1 MWAAMLEEAFSDRY
15 SIVSGMGAGLVEFAR
30 KQGLDIGPECRRLGI
45 DPCLFN
51 SMIGRVSLGRF
62 CALLEYCAEATKDEA
77 FGLKFGLQYK
87 AGSTGPFG
95 YGLMAAPTLEHFLRF
110 QTEHMQ
116 YSAQTSYGRLE
127 AEEGYLVYRWTFAP
141 VILKRDQ
148 FVDLGITLVIRHLRR
163 LFGPKTAEI
172 EVELERKAPND
183 ARLFKENIAG
193 HINFD
198 CRINSLWVPA
208 DLLSLANPNGD
219 PKLYELMD
227 LQCRQLRP
235 ELTEEADFR
244 EEMERFIL
252 SRMSEDEITLASAA
266 SFFGVSERTLQRRLA
281 ELDTTLNE
289 LRDGMRRRLAEQLM
303 AQTALSAT
311 EVSYRLGYSA
321 PSVFT
326 RSFHRWFGTTPRE
339 YRSLRR
345 AQNLTKVKDTIPR
358 S

>member
-1 MWAAMLEEAFSDRY
+1 MLEEAYSDRY
-15 SIVSGMGAGLVEFAR
+15 SIVSGMGAGLTEFA
-30 KQGLDIGPECRRLGI
+30 QSLGLDIRPECRRLGI

-51 SMIGRVSLGRF
+51 SMVDRVSLGRF
-62 CALLEYCAEATKDEA
+62 CALLEYCAETSKDET
-77 FGLKFGLQYK
+77 FGLRFGLQYK

-127 AEEGYLVYRWTFAP
+127 AEGDYLVYRWTFAP

-148 FVDLGITLVIRHLRR
+148 FVDLGITLVMRHIRG
-163 LFGPKTAEI
+163 LFGGKTADI
-172 EVELERKAPND
+172 EVELERKAPAD
-183 ARLFKENIAG
+183 PRPFRENIAR
-193 HINFD
+193 NLTFD
-198 CRINSLWVPA
+198 ARINSLWVPTS
-208 DLLSLANPNGD
+208 LLSLPNAHGD
-219 PKLYELMD
+219 PKLFELMD

-252 SRMSEDEITLASAA
+252 SRMTEDEITLASAA

-289 LRDGMRRRLAEQLM
+289 LRDSMRRRLAEQLM
-303 AQTALSAT
+303 AKTALSAT

-339 YRSLRR
+339 YRSLSR
-345 AQNLTKVKDTIPR
+345 AQNLTKVKDSI
-358 S
+358 SHS

>member
-1 MWAAMLEEAFSDRY
+1 
-15 SIVSGMGAGLVEFAR
+15 
-30 KQGLDIGPECRRLGI
+30 
-45 DPCLFN
+45 
-51 SMIGRVSLGRF
+51 
-62 CALLEYCAEATKDEA
+62 
-77 FGLKFGLQYK
+77 
-87 AGSTGPFG
+87 
-95 YGLMAAPTLEHFLRF
+95 
-110 QTEHMQ
+110 MQ

-148 FVDLGITLVIRHLRR
+148 FVDLGITLS
-163 LFGPKTAEI
+163 FGICAACSVAKTAEI

>member
-1 MWAAMLEEAFSDRY
+1 MLKEAFSDRY

-30 KQGLDIGPECRRLGI
+30 QRGLDIRPECRRLGL
-45 DPCLFN
+45 DLSLFN
-51 SMIGRVSLGRF
+51 SMVERVSLGRF
-62 CALLEYCAEATKDEA
+62 CALLEYCAETTKDEA

-127 AEEGYLVYRWTFAP
+127 TEDNYLVYRWTFSP

-148 FVDLGITLVIRHLRR
+148 FVDLGITLIMRHIRR
-163 LFGPKTAEI
+163 LFGSKTSEI
-172 EVELERKAPND
+172 EVELERKPPADP
-183 ARLFKENIAG
+183 RPFRENVAG
-193 HINFD
+193 HITFD
-198 CRINSLWVPA
+198 CHINSLWVPT
-208 DLLSLANPNGD
+208 DLLSLPNANSD
-219 PKLYELMD
+219 PKLFELMD

-235 ELTEEADFR
+235 ELTEDADFR

-266 SFFGVSERTLQRRLA
+266 HFFGVSERTLQRRLA

-289 LRDGMRRRLAEQLM
+289 LRDGMRRRLAEKLM
-303 AQTALSAT
+303 AETALSAT

-339 YRSLRR
+339 YRSLNRP
-345 AQNLTKVKDTIPR
+345 QNLTKVKDVV
-358 S
+358 SGS

>member
-1 MWAAMLEEAFSDRY
+1 MLEEAFSDRY
-15 SIVSGMGAGLVEFAR
+15 SIVSGMGAGLTEFAQR
-30 KQGLDIGPECRRLGI
+30 QGVDIRPECQRLGLDYS
-45 DPCLFN
+45 LFN
-51 SMIGRVSLGRF
+51 SMVDRVSLGRF
-62 CALLEYCAEATKDEA
+62 CALLEYCAEAMKDET
-77 FGLKFGLQYK
+77 FGLRFGLQYK

-148 FVDLGITLVIRHLRR
+148 FVDLGITLVMRHLRA
-163 LFGPKTAEI
+163 LFGAKMGEI
-172 EVELERKAPND
+172 EVELERKPPTD
-183 ARLFKENIAG
+183 PRPFRENIAR
-193 HINFD
+193 HITFD
-198 CRINSLWVPA
+198 CRINSLWVPVE
-208 DLLSLANPNGD
+208 LLSLPNAHGD
-219 PKLYELMD
+219 PKLFELMD

-303 AQTALSAT
+303 AETALSAT

-339 YRSLRR
+339 YRSRSHAR
-345 AQNLTKVKDTIPR
+345 DLTKVKDTLSR

>member
-1 MWAAMLEEAFSDRY
+1 MLEEAFSDRY
-15 SIVSGMGAGLVEFAR
+15 SIVSGMGAGLVEFAQR
-30 KQGLDIGPECRRLGI
+30 QGLDIGPECRRLGL
-45 DPCLFN
+45 DPSLFS
-51 SMIGRVSLGRF
+51 SMVERVSLGRF
-62 CALLEYCAEATKDEA
+62 CALLEYCAETTQDEA
-77 FGLKFGLQYK
+77 FGLRFGLQYK

-127 AEEGYLVYRWTFAP
+127 AEDNYLVYRWTFAP

-148 FVDLGITLVIRHLRR
+148 FVDLGITLIMRHIRR
-163 LFGPKTAEI
+163 LFGAKTAEI
-172 EVELERKAPND
+172 EVELERKPPSD
-183 ARLFKENIAG
+183 PRPFRENIAG

-198 CRINSLWVPA
+198 CRINSLWVPVE
-208 DLLSLANPNGD
+208 LLSLPNAAGD

-252 SRMSEDEITLASAA
+252 SRMSEDDITLASAA
-266 SFFGVSERTLQRRLA
+266 GFFGVSERTLQRRLA

-289 LRDGMRRRLAEQLM
+289 LRDGLRRRLAEQLM
-303 AQTALSAT
+303 AETALSAT

-339 YRSLRR
+339 FRSLSR
-345 AQNLTKVKDTIPR
+345 AQDLTKIKDTV
-358 S
+358 SGS

>member
-1 MWAAMLEEAFSDRY
+1 MLEEAFSDRY
-15 SIVSGMGAGLVEFAR
+15 SIVSGMGAGLLEFAQR
-30 KQGLDIGPECRRLGI
+30 QGLDILPECKRLRI
-45 DPCLFN
+45 DPSLFN
-51 SMIGRVSLGRF
+51 SMVERISLGRF

-127 AEEGYLVYRWTFAP
+127 AEDGYLVYRWTFAP

-148 FVDLGITLVIRHLRR
+148 FVDLGITLVMRHIRHL
-163 LFGPKTAEI
+163 FGSKTSEI
-172 EVELERKAPND
+172 EVELERRPPADP
-183 ARLFKENIAG
+183 RPFRENIAG
-193 HINFD
+193 HITFD
-198 CRINSLWVPA
+198 CHINSLWVPTE
-208 DLLSLANPNGD
+208 LLSLTNPHGD
-219 PKLYELMD
+219 PKLLELMD

-235 ELTEEADFR
+235 ELTEDADFR

-303 AQTALSAT
+303 AETALSAT

-339 YRSLRR
+339 YRSLSR
-345 AQNLTKVKDTIPR
+345 AQNLTKLKDKFPG

>member
-1 MWAAMLEEAFSDRY
+1 MLEEAFSDRY
-15 SIVSGMGAGLVEFAR
+15 SIVSGMGAGLVEFAQA
-30 KQGLDIGPECRRLGI
+30 QGLDIRPECRRIGI
-45 DPCLFN
+45 DPALFS
-51 SMIGRVSLGRF
+51 SMVDRISLGRF
-62 CALLEYCAEATKDEA
+62 CALLEYCAEAAKDEA
-77 FGLKFGLQYK
+77 FGLKFALQYK

-127 AEEGYLVYRWTFAP
+127 TEGDYLVYRWTFAP
-141 VILKRDQ
+141 VILKREQ
-148 FVDLGITLVIRHLRR
+148 FVDLGVALVMRHIRS
-163 LFGPKTAEI
+163 LFGAKTAEI
-172 EVELERKAPND
+172 EVELERKPPSD
-183 ARLFKENIAG
+183 PRPFREYVAR
-193 HINFD
+193 HTSFD
-198 CRINSLWVPA
+198 CRINSLWIPTL
-208 DLLSLANPNGD
+208 LLSLPNAHGD
-219 PKLYELMD
+219 PKLFELMD

-235 ELTEEADFR
+235 ELSDEADFR
-244 EEMERFIL
+244 EEMERFVL

-266 SFFGVSERTLQRRLA
+266 NFFGVSERTLQRRLS

-289 LRDGMRRRLAEQLM
+289 LRDGLRRRLAEQLM

-326 RSFHRWFGTTPRE
+326 RSFHRWFGITPRE
-339 YRSLRR
+339 YRSLSR
-345 AQNLTKVKDTIPR
+345 AQNLTKVKDSLSR

>member
-1 MWAAMLEEAFSDRY
+1 MPGDAFSDRY
-15 SIVSGMGAGLVEFAR
+15 SIVSGMGAGLVEFA
-30 KQGLDIGPECRRLGI
+30 QGYGLDIRPECRRIGI
-45 DPCLFN
+45 EPTLFS
-51 SMIGRVSLGRF
+51 SMVERVSLGRF
-62 CALLEYCAEATKDEA
+62 CALLEYCADATKDEA

-110 QTEHMQ
+110 QAEHMQ

-127 AEEGYLVYRWTFAP
+127 VEENYLVYRWTFAP
-141 VILKRDQ
+141 VIVKRDQ
-148 FVDLGITLVIRHLRR
+148 FVDLGITLVMRHIRHL
-163 LFGPKTAEI
+163 FGARTAAI
-172 EVELERKAPND
+172 EVELERKPPSD
-183 ARLFKENIAG
+183 LRFYRENIAS
-193 HINFD
+193 HLTFD
-198 CRINSLWVPA
+198 CRINSMWVPSG
-208 DLLSLANPNGD
+208 LLSLTNPNAD
-219 PKLYELMD
+219 PKLFELMD

-289 LRDGMRRRLAEQLM
+289 LRDGLRRRLAEHLM
-303 AQTALSAT
+303 TQTALSAT

-339 YRSLRR
+339 YRSTSRGPD
-345 AQNLTKVKDTIPR
+345 LTKVKDSASR

>member
-1 MWAAMLEEAFSDRY
+1 MLEGAFSDRY
-15 SIVSGMGAGLVEFAR
+15 SIVSGMGAGLEAFALE
-30 KQGLDIGPECRRLGI
+30 QGLDIRPECRRLGI
-45 DPCLFN
+45 DPSLFN
-51 SMIGRVSLGRF
+51 SMVERVSLGRF
-62 CALLEYCAEATKDEA
+62 CALLEYCAEATKDET
-77 FGLKFGLQYK
+77 FGLRFALQYK

-95 YGLMAAPTLEHFLRF
+95 YGLMAAPTLEQFLRF

-127 AEEGYLVYRWTFAP
+127 AEDNYLVYRWTFAP

-148 FVDLGITLVIRHLRR
+148 FVDLGVTLVMRHIRR
-163 LFGPKTAEI
+163 LFGPTTAEI
-172 EVELERKAPND
+172 EVELERKAPSD
-183 ARLFKENIAG
+183 PRLFRENIAN
-193 HINFD
+193 HIAFD
-198 CRINSLWVPA
+198 CRINSLWVPVE
-208 DLLSLANPNGD
+208 LLSLPNPNGD
-219 PKLYELMD
+219 PKLFQLMD

-266 SFFGVSERTLQRRLA
+266 NFFGVSERTLQRRLA

-303 AQTALSAT
+303 AETALSAT

-339 YRSLRR
+339 YRSVTR
-345 AQNLTKVKDTIPR
+345 ARDLTKLKDTV
-358 S
+358 SGS

>member
-1 MWAAMLEEAFSDRY
+1 MLEEAFSDRY
-15 SIVSGMGAGLVEFAR
+15 SIVSGMGAGLVDFAQR
-30 KQGLDIGPECRRLGI
+30 QGLDIRPECKRLGI
-45 DPCLFN
+45 DPSLFN
-51 SMIGRVSLGRF
+51 SMVERISLGRF
-62 CALLEYCAEATKDEA
+62 CALLEYCADATRDQT
-77 FGLKFGLQYK
+77 FGLKFALQYK

-95 YGLMAAPTLEHFLRF
+95 YGLMAAPTLEYFLRF
-110 QTEHMQ
+110 QAEHMQ

-127 AEEGYLVYRWTFAP
+127 TEGDYLVYRWTFAP

-148 FVDLGITLVIRHLRR
+148 FVDLGITLVMRHIRA
-163 LFGPKTAEI
+163 LFGSKTADI
-172 EVELERKAPND
+172 EVELERKPPSDTRPFLA
-183 ARLFKENIAG
+183 NIAS
-193 HINFD
+193 HITFD

-208 DLLSLANPNGD
+208 SLLALPNAHGD
-219 PKLYELMD
+219 PKLFELMD

-244 EEMERFIL
+244 EEMERFVL

-289 LRDGMRRRLAEQLM
+289 LRDGLRRRLAEQLM

-311 EVSYRLGYSA
+311 EISYRLGYSA

-339 YRSLRR
+339 YRTLNRF
-345 AQNLTKVKDTIPR
+345 QNLTKVKDSI
-358 S
+358 SGS